1 MASSLVF
8 ICSHCDAQYPKWTG
22 RCTECGKWGTIKES
36 AVTQATIAP
45 KVSLAAA
52 TPATVTTLDAL
63 QTQSLKRIRITGFPA
78 ARLFPDGLVAGSVT
92 LLAGEP
98 GAGKSTLCLSLAL
111 HASETVP
118 VLYLTAE
125 ESAVQLKERA
135 ERLGL
140 FGKNFSIAETN
151 SLEEIAATIALRKP
165 QIIFVDSLQMVVSAT
180 LPGEAGSVN
189 MVRTIAAQLQQ
200 LSRSSG
206 CAIIVVG
213 HVTKDGALA
222 GPKSLEHIVDA
233 VYSLEADRRSAYR
246 LLRVYKNR
254 YGSSGT
260 VVVMQLGN
268 KGFTEVAHPATI
280 FIQQYERKIGSAL
293 TITAIDDQF
302 FFVEVQALV
311 TKSGFGYAKRTVSG
325 FSKSRLELLL
335 AIMKKHLHVDTD
347 AYDVYVNIAGGF
359 RASEPSM
366 DLAVAAALVS
376 SIKEQPLPEKSVVF
390 GEIGLS
396 GELRV
401 VKETAAR
408 LKEIEKNGFT
418 AVFTPPLGGKIAG
431 RMKVHAFER
440 LADLV
445 AYLKW

>member
-1 MASSLVF
+1 MY

-36 AVTQATIAP
+36 AVTQTIASP
-45 KVSLAAA
+45 KASIAAA
-52 TPATVTTLDAL
+52 APASVTTLDAL
-63 QTQSLKRIRITGFPA
+63 RTQSLKRIRITGFPA
-78 ARLFPDGLVAGSVT
+78 ERLFPEGLVAGSLT

-111 HASETVP
+111 HASETVSA
-118 VLYLTAE
+118 LYFTAE
-125 ESAVQLKERA
+125 ESAVQIKERA
-135 ERLGL
+135 ERLGS

-151 SLEEIAATIALRKP
+151 LLEEIAATIAARKP
-165 QIIFVDSLQMVVSAT
+165 QIAFVDSLQMVASSAIS
-180 LPGEAGSVN
+180 GEAGSVG
-189 MVRTIAAQLQQ
+189 MVRALAALLQQ
-200 LSRSSG
+200 VAHSSG

-254 YGSSGT
+254 YGASGT
-260 VVVMQLGN
+260 VVVMQLGTQ
-268 KGFTEVAHPATI
+268 GFTEVAHPATI
-280 FIQQYERKIGSAL
+280 FIKQYEPKVGSAL

-311 TKSGFGYAKRTVSG
+311 TKSGFGYAKRTASG

-359 RASEPSM
+359 RASEPAM
-366 DLAVAAALVS
+366 DLAVVAALAS
-376 SIKEQPLPEKSVVF
+376 SIKEQALPDKSVVF
-390 GEIGLS
+390 GEVGLS

-408 LKEIEKNGFT
+408 LKEIEKNGFST
-418 AVFTPPLGGKIAG
+418 VFIPPLGGKIAG
-431 RMKVHAFER
+431 RMKVHTFER
-440 LADLV
+440 LADLI
-445 AYLKW
+445 AFLKW